1 MTYDTRSFYSQILQ
15 KEMLFQKF
23 GYAGKPILVFP
34 SSGGSSYEFA
44 DFGMIDAC
52 RPFIDRGLIQFYTA
66 DSYDN
71 ESWLNLAKS
80 GQEKAEAHSRYEAYI
95 LHELIPYIAYECNWY
110 GKIGVTGCSMGAFH
124 TINFALRHPD
134 VFDVSI
140 AMSGVYDARFFT
152 GEFGENLAIY
162 YQSPIDYLTQ
172 MDDPWYLEQY
182 RQNTFV
188 VAVGQGAWEGPHIAD
203 TKRLEQ
209 VFNQKGIPGWFDY
222 WGPDVAHDWP
232 WWQKQLPYFL
242 TALTDQGIL

>member
-1 MTYDTRSFYSQILQ
+1 MTNDTSFYSQSLNR
-15 KEMLFQKF
+15 EMKFQKY

-52 RPFIDRGLIQFYTA
+52 QSFIDRGLLQFYTA

-71 ESWLNLAKS
+71 DSWLNLGLS
-80 GQEKAEAHSRYEAYI
+80 GHEKVEAHARYEAYI
-95 LHELIPYIAYECNWY
+95 LHELIPYIAYDSQWY
-110 GKIGVTGCSMGAFH
+110 GKIAATGCSMGAFH
-124 TINFALRHPD
+124 VINFALRHPD
-134 VFDVSI
+134 VFDLSI

-152 GEFGENLAIY
+152 GEFGDDLAVY
-162 YQSPIDYLTQ
+162 YQSPLDYLPHTH
-172 MDDPWYLEQY
+172 DAWYLDQY
-182 RQNTFV
+182 RQNHYV

-203 TKRLEQ
+203 TNKLEH
-209 VFNQKGIPGWFDY
+209 VFQEKGIPGWFDY

-242 TALTDQGIL
+242 TALANQGII